1 MTEYD
6 YIKRAT
12 LVGDVLSSGDA
23 HTRFREMTGE
33 EAYFEFLRMVGSIPA
48 ADVAEVRRG
57 RWIAT
62 AYTTTSKR
70 GRIISNVKYTCSE
83 CEWVRICSAAVI
95 RRYGLYHL
103 SSSRLWISCFVGP
116 WRIPRGTRAGR
127 TV

>member
-12 LVGDVLSSGDA
+12 LVGDVLTSGDA
-23 HTRFREMTGE
+23 QKRFREMTGE
-33 EAYFEFLRMVGSIPA
+33 EAYFEFLRRVGSIPA

-83 CEWVRICSAAVI
+83 CEWGNGRKRSNYCAVCGA
-95 RRYGLYHL
+95 RMDG
-103 SSSRLWISCFVGP
+103 G
-116 WRIPRGTRAGR
+116 AENA
-127 TV
+127 